1 MTVETFGVEQTV
13 RVSES
18 AAKHFQ
24 DQLQRLGGS
33 GVRFSVKNSGCS
45 GLAYVID
52 HVDSAEEGDVEIAL
66 ENGVHVFIDS
76 AALDALRGM
85 EIDFVTEGL
94 NKTLKLNNPNVKAA
108 CGCGESFSI

>member
-1 MTVETFGVEQTV
+1 MSVETVHPDQTIQ
-13 RVSES
+13 VSEA

-24 DQLQRLGGS
+24 KQLTQLGGC

-52 HVDSAEEGDVEIAL
+52 CVDAPVEGDVDIEL
-66 ENGVHVFIDS
+66 SNGVHVFVD
-76 AALDALRGM
+76 AEAVDALRGM
-85 EIDFVTEGL
+85 EIDFVRDGL
-94 NKTLKLNNPNVKAA
+94 NDSLKLNNPNVKAA

>member
-1 MTVETFGVEQTV
+1 MSVETINPDQTIQ
-13 RVSES
+13 VSEA

-24 DQLQRLGGS
+24 NQLTQLGGC

-52 HVDSAEEGDVEIAL
+52 CIDTPVEGDVDIEL
-66 ENGVHVFIDS
+66 SNGVHVFV
-76 AALDALRGM
+76 DAEAVAVLRGM
-85 EIDFVTEGL
+85 EIDFVREGL
-94 NKTLKLNNPNVKAA
+94 NNNLKLNNPNVKAA